1 MRHLLGLEAMPKA
14 ELEGILTRARELK
27 GQLSRGEAL
36 RQSLQGRV
44 VANLFFENSTR
55 TRSSFEIAAKRLGG
69 EVLNWT
75 TSGSSAS
82 KGESFLDTV
91 RNMDALGIAAMVI
104 RHSSSGTPLLATKH
118 VKAAVVNAGDGT
130 HEHPSQA
137 LLDAF
142 TLIEKLGTLEGKT
155 VAIVGDLLHSRVARS
170 NVFALKALGARVVC
184 VAPPTMMPTGME
196 LLCATTVRFDEV
208 LGEADAVMML
218 RVQLERQADAL
229 FPSPGEYSRHF
240 GLNAARVS
248 RMKRD
253 AVVMH
258 PGPINRGLE
267 LSSDVADGDRSV
279 ILDQVANG
287 VPIRMAILE
296 RACA

>member
-14 ELEGILTRARELK
+14 ELEAILSRAKELK
-27 GQLSRGEAL
+27 AQLSGRAAL
-36 RQSLQGRV
+36 ERTLEGHV

-75 TSGSSAS
+75 TSGSSAA
-82 KGESFLDTV
+82 KGETFLDTI
-91 RNMDALGIAAMVI
+91 RNVDALGVSAMVI
-104 RHSSSGTPLLATKH
+104 RHSSSGTSLLATKH
-118 VKAAVVNAGDGT
+118 VRSAIINAGDGT

-142 TLIEKLGTLEGKT
+142 TLLEKLGGFAGKT
-155 VAIVGDLLHSRVARS
+155 VAIVGDILHSRVARS
-170 NVFALKALGARVVC
+170 NVFALQTLGARVVC
-184 VAPPTMMPTGME
+184 VAPPTLMPKGME
-196 LLCATTVRFDEV
+196 TLCPTTSRFDDV

-218 RVQLERQADAL
+218 RVQLERQAEAL

-240 GLNAARVS
+240 GLNAARVA
-248 RMKRD
+248 RMKTG
-253 AVVMH
+253 AIVMH

-287 VPIRMAILE
+287 VPVRMAILE